1 MFEQSDLKNGR
12 ILVVQDDFVE
22 ELKIVMDLN
31 PDASAAKMSLTEQTI
46 AILQGSD
53 IGAAIFDHH
62 LDHASSAAIADALAT
77 LGIPFTFT
85 DTDDLLAL
93 PKRLMTYSM
102 TESSPELQMIAHQM
116 LGPPTYH

>member
-22 ELKIVMDLN
+22 ELKIVLDLN
-31 PDASAAKMSLTEQTI
+31 PNASTAGMNLTEQTI
-46 AILQGSD
+46 AILEGSD
-53 IGAAIFDHH
+53 IGAAIFDHN

-77 LGIPFTFT
+77 LGIPFTFA
-85 DTDDLLAL
+85 DTDDMLAL
-93 PKRLMTYSM
+93 PERLMTYSM

>member
-22 ELKIVMDLN
+22 ELKIVLDVN
-31 PDASAAKMSLTEQTI
+31 PGASAAKMNLTEQTI

-53 IGAAIFDHH
+53 IGAAIFDHN

-77 LGIPFTFT
+77 LGIPFTFA
-85 DTDDLLAL
+85 DTDDMLAL
-93 PKRLMTYSM
+93 PERLITYSM
-102 TESSPELQMIAHQM
+102 MESSPELQMIAHQM

>member
-22 ELKIVMDLN
+22 ELKIVLDLN
-31 PDASAAKMSLTEQTI
+31 PNAATANMNLTEQTI
-46 AILQGSD
+46 AILEGSD
-53 IGAAIFDHH
+53 IGAAIFDHN

-77 LGIPFTFT
+77 LGIPFTFA
-85 DTDDLLAL
+85 DTDDMLAL
-93 PKRLMTYSM
+93 PERLMTYSM